1 MTEPSDAIEAV
12 FREEHGLVV
21 AGLARYFGDLELAED
36 ALQDACIAAL
46 GSWTEKIPRNP
57 AAWLTTTARR
67 KAVDRIRRTRNLQR
81 KYEVIAQSEDYISDE
96 ALDEDIIED
105 DRLRLIFTCCHPA
118 LMPGAR
124 IALTL
129 KTVGGL
135 TTAEIAN
142 AFLVPEPTMA
152 QRIVR
157 AKRKIRDAGIPYR
170 VPGDADLPDRLPG
183 VLSVIYLIYNE
194 GYTSSSSGEV
204 RRSALSAEAIRLAGI
219 IDRLL
224 PHEPE
229 VLGLLALMHFHDAR
243 ADARIDAVGAAILL
257 DDQDRRLW
265 DQQQIAVAQGYL
277 DRALLREAPGPYQ
290 IQAAISAC
298 HSDAHAPAETDWIQI
313 AALYLSLRRH
323 TDSPVAELNHGVAVA
338 KATDARTGLSMI
350 DQISGL
356 EEYVYFHS
364 ARGALLIDI
373 GDEDAAVMAYK
384 KALTVATSDHQRR
397 FLNRKISALTPEA

>member
-1 MTEPSDAIEAV
+1 MPEPSDAIEAV

-46 GSWTEKIPRNP
+46 GSWTEEIPRNP

-81 KYEVIAQSEDYISDE
+81 KYAVIAQSEDYISDE
-96 ALDEDIIED
+96 ALDEDVIED

-118 LMPGAR
+118 LMPDAR
-124 IALTL
+124 VALTL

-135 TTAEIAN
+135 TTGEIAS

-183 VLSVIYLIYNE
+183 VLSVIYLIFNE

-204 RRSALSAEAIRLAGI
+204 RRSALSAEAIRLAEI

-229 VLGLLALMHFHDAR
+229 VLGLLALMYFHDAR
-243 ADARIDAVGAAILL
+243 ADARVDADGAAILL
-257 DDQDRRLW
+257 DDQDRTLW
-265 DQQQIAVAQGYL
+265 DRKQIATAQGYL

-298 HSDAHAPAETDWIQI
+298 HSDAATPQETDWDQI
-313 AALYLSLRRH
+313 AALYESLGRH
-323 TDSPVAELNHGVAVA
+323 IDSPVVELNHAVAVA
-338 KATDARTGLSMI
+338 KATGARAGLHLI
-350 DQISGL
+350 DEISGL
-356 EEYVYFHS
+356 DDYVYFHS
-364 ARGALLIDI
+364 ARGALLAEC
-373 GDEDAAVMAYK
+373 GERDAALGAYE
-384 KALTVATSDHQRR
+384 KALTVATGDHQRR
-397 FLNRKISALTPEA
+397 FLHQRVSQLGG

>member
-36 ALQDACIAAL
+36 ALQDACVAAL
-46 GSWTEKIPRNP
+46 GSWTEEIPRNP

-81 KYEVIAQSEDYISDE
+81 KYAVIAQSEDYISDE
-96 ALDEDIIED
+96 ALDEDVIED

-118 LMPGAR
+118 LMPDAR
-124 IALTL
+124 VALTL

-135 TTAEIAN
+135 TTGEIAS

-170 VPGDADLPDRLPG
+170 VPGDADLPERLPG
-183 VLSVIYLIYNE
+183 VLSVIYLIFNE

-204 RRSALSAEAIRLAGI
+204 RRSALSAEAIRLAEI

-229 VLGLLALMHFHDAR
+229 VLGLLALMYFHDAR
-243 ADARIDAVGAAILL
+243 AGARVDGGGAAILL
-257 DDQDRRLW
+257 DHQDRTLW
-265 DQQQIAVAQGYL
+265 DRNQIATAQGYL

-298 HSDAHAPAETDWIQI
+298 HSDAATPQETDWDQI
-313 AALYLSLRRH
+313 AALYESLRRH
-323 TDSPVAELNHGVAVA
+323 IDSPVVGLNHAVAVA
-338 KATDARTGLSMI
+338 KATDARTCLRLI
-350 DQISGL
+350 DEISGL
-356 EEYVYFHS
+356 DDYVYYHS
-364 ARGALLIDI
+364 AKGALLAEC
-373 GDEDAAVMAYK
+373 GDRDAALVAYET
-384 KALTVATSDHQRR
+384 ALTVATGDHQRR
-397 FLNRKISALTPEA
+397 FLHQRVSQLTS

>member
-1 MTEPSDAIEAV
+1 VTEPSDAIEAV

-21 AGLARYFGDLELAED
+21 AGLARHFGDLELAED

-46 GSWTEKIPRNP
+46 GSWTEEIPRNP
-57 AAWLTTTARR
+57 AAWLTTTARH

-81 KYEVIAQSEDYISDE
+81 KYAVIAQSEDYISDE
-96 ALDEDIIED
+96 ALDEDVIED

-118 LMPGAR
+118 LMPDAR
-124 IALTL
+124 VALTL

-135 TTAEIAN
+135 TTGEIAS

-183 VLSVIYLIYNE
+183 VLSVIYLIFNE

-204 RRSALSAEAIRLAGI
+204 RRSALSAEAIRLAEI

-229 VLGLLALMHFHDAR
+229 VLGLLALMYFHEAR
-243 ADARIDAVGAAILL
+243 ADARIDADGAAILL
-257 DDQDRRLW
+257 DDQDRTLW
-265 DQQQIAVAQGYL
+265 DRKQIGRAQSYL

-298 HSDAHAPAETDWIQI
+298 HSDAATPPETDWDQI
-313 AALYLSLRRH
+313 AALYESLRRH
-323 TDSPVAELNHGVAVA
+323 IDSPVVELNHAVAVA
-338 KATDARTGLSMI
+338 KATDAGAGLRLI

-356 EEYVYFHS
+356 DDYVYFHS
-364 ARGALLIDI
+364 ARGALFAEC
-373 GDEDAAVMAYK
+373 GDSDAALVAYE
-384 KALTVATSDHQRR
+384 KALTVATGDHQRR
-397 FLNRKISALTPEA
+397 FLHQRVSQLER